1 MAELALKQNPDVA
14 LARLDEEKSRQGVRL
29 AHGPFTPRVTA
40 GSGLAYLLYYNL
52 LAHVSATHVA
62 AVTYLLPIWGLFW
75 GLLAHESIGW
85 SAYMGV
91 AVVVSG
97 LLLLNWQA
105 KSRSVSAT
113 VKS

>member
-1 MAELALKQNPDVA
+1 
-14 LARLDEEKSRQGVRL
+14 
-29 AHGPFTPRVTA
+29 
-40 GSGLAYLLYYNL
+40 
-52 LAHVSATHVA
+52 
-62 AVTYLLPIWGLFW
+62 VTYLLPIWGLFW